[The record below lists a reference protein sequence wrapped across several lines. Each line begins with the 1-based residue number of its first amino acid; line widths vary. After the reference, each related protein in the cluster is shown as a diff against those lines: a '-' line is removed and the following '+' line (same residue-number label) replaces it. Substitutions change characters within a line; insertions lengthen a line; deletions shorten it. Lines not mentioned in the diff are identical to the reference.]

1 MKKSSI
7 LVGALALGTFSL
19 GTTPTFASLRTA
31 NGVVIAEAH
40 CGDKKAGADSTKSKE
55 ASCGD
60 KKDAKTNAKA
70 KEGKCGEGKCGE
82 GKCGGS
88 TPKKGTKKEG
98 KSK

>member
-7 LVGALALGTFSL
+7 LVGALALGTVTL
-19 GTTPTFASLRTA
+19 GTTPSFASLRTA

-40 CGDKKAGADSTKSKE
+40 CGDKKAGADTSKSKE
-55 ASCGD
+55 AKCGD
-60 KKDAKTNAKA
+60 KKAEKTKVKA

-88 TPKKGTKKEG
+88 SPKKDSKKTG
-98 KSK
+98 K